1 MWGTPSSLRSGG
13 GPKTGWSWAH
23 VRPERT
29 ACEGSGRRRHSHTGR
44 RGSAGWDL
52 ATGPGTGDPS
62 YLWQRVLWKLHQD
75 KLVATVRDVI
85 FGPVC
90 RGGLMGRKKT
100 NPGSR
105 CSQAGPRADEWD
117 ALNRASAGEN
127 AP

>member
-1 MWGTPSSLRSGG
+1 MGDPQLPEVRRS
-13 GPKTGWSWAH
+13 PKTGWSWAH

-29 ACEGSGRRRHSHTGR
+29 ACEESGCRRHSRTGR
-44 RGSAGWDL
+44 RGGAGRDP
-52 ATGPGTGDPS
+52 ATGPGAGDPS

-75 KLVATVRDVI
+75 KLVATVGDVI

-90 RGGLMGRKKT
+90 CGGLTGQKKT

-105 CSQAGPRADEWD
+105 CSQAGPRADERD